1 MPYIKKEDRKRFEEK
16 DGHGDETKFWSV
28 SMLGKQLATEGEL
41 NYVIT
46 RLCHEYIKKHGKSY
60 ATLNAV
66 HGVLTCAQLELYR
79 KITAPYEEIKI
90 KENGDV

>member
-1 MPYIKKEDRKRFEEK
+1 MPYIKKEDRKNF
-16 DGHGDETKFWSV
+16 DNNLPET
-28 SMLGKQLATEGEL
+28 LDAYCTRIQTEGEL

-46 RLCHEYIKKHGKSY
+46 RICHNFIRHVGKNY
-60 ATLNAV
+60 KTLNAV